1 VTGHE
6 QNRFE
11 AELREFKAARL
22 PEDFRSRLLA
32 AAPPSKASPVRRRR
46 PWPAPVALGWQRV
59 LRFFLPATAA
69 AVLTVIVLHQTFQQR
84 SSPPVPSASLSQ
96 DAAHSSAAAPPKP
109 DDVQIAKE
117 LVSSVDMLAT
127 LPTGEPVRFQY
138 QRWVDKV
145 TLTDKSR
152 GLVVEERSPRVEV
165 VPVRFE
171 TY

>member
-1 VTGHE
+1 VTDRE

-11 AELREFKAARL
+11 AELREISAARL

-32 AAPPSKASPVRRRR
+32 AAPRPKACPVRR

-59 LRFFLPATAA
+59 LRFFIPAGAGAILAVIVWHPRLHQRSTAPAESSAVA
-69 AVLTVIVLHQTFQQR
+69 AVDR
-84 SSPPVPSASLSQ
+84 P
-96 DAAHSSAAAPPKP
+96 AAPPKA
-109 DDVQIAKE
+109 DDVQITQE
-117 LVSSVDMLAT
+117 LVSSFDTLTT
-127 LPTGEPVRFQY
+127 LPTGEPVRFEC

-145 TLTDKSR
+145 ILTDKNR
-152 GLVVEERSPRVEV
+152 GLVLEERRPRVEI

>member
-1 VTGHE
+1 VTDQE

-11 AELREFKAARL
+11 AELREIKAARL
-22 PEDFRSRLLA
+22 PQDFRSRLLA
-32 AAPPSKASPVRRRR
+32 AAPPTKASPVRR

-59 LRFFLPATAA
+59 LRFFVPTAAA
-69 AVLTVIVLHQTFQQR
+69 AVLTVVVLHQAFQQR
-84 SSPPVPSASLSQ
+84 SSAPVPSSNQQGPPSSLPV
-96 DAAHSSAAAPPKP
+96 PPQA

-117 LVSSVDMLAT
+117 LVSSLDMLAT

-145 TLTDKSR
+145 TLTDRSR
-152 GLVVEERSPRVEV
+152 GLVVEERAPRVEV
-165 VPVRFE
+165 VAVRLE

>member
-1 VTGHE
+1 VTDQE

-11 AELREFKAARL
+11 AELREIKVARL

-32 AAPPSKASPVRRRR
+32 GAPPTKASPVRR

-59 LRFFLPATAA
+59 LRFFLPTAAA
-69 AVLTVIVLHQTFQQR
+69 AVLTVIVVHQALQR
-84 SSPPVPSASLSQ
+84 RPAVPVSPARLQ
-96 DAAHSSAAAPPKP
+96 ADAAQSSAAVSPQAN
-109 DDVQIAKE
+109 DVEIAKE

-152 GLVVEERSPRVEV
+152 GLVVEERTPRVEFI
-165 VPVRFE
+165 PVRFE

>member
-1 VTGHE
+1 MTDHE

-11 AELREFKAARL
+11 AELREIKAARL
-22 PEDFRSRLLA
+22 PQDFRSRLLA
-32 AAPPSKASPVRRRR
+32 AAPPTKASPVRR

-59 LRFFLPATAA
+59 LRFFVPTAAA
-69 AVLTVIVLHQTFQQR
+69 AVLTVVALHQALQQR
-84 SSPPVPSASLSQ
+84 SSAPVPLSGSSREGPQSLL
-96 DAAHSSAAAPPKP
+96 APPQA

-152 GLVVEERSPRVEV
+152 DLVVEERTPRVEV
-165 VPVRFE
+165 VPVRLE